1 MSSNVVHLFI
11 GGRGRSGTTLVQ
23 GMLSNHPSVKAGPEF
38 DLMPEISRL
47 FLIAKQKVKSG
58 RLAYFYDEKVLSQSL
73 NRFTR
78 TLLENKNNRE
88 YKVISE
94 KSPVNVL
101 HFDSIAEIFPNAKFI
116 NVIRDGRDNV
126 CSHLEVGKRML
137 GKGLN
142 PTKELTSIL
151 IASKL
156 WTTAIKTG
164 YKFQK
169 KNSSSKKSV
178 NCITIKYESLVNNP
192 KNIANKIC
200 SFLDIPLEKKMY
212 NAIAKDVGFAPD
224 SIWYTEN
231 QASQKINNSRIG
243 RWSIELSSFQKF
255 LISLNAQETL
265 EMLGYEKDL
274 NWLGSK
280 VLQNPFI
287 RNIIS
292 RALKI

>member
-1 MSSNVVHLFI
+1 MSSNTVHLFI

-23 GMLSNHPSVKAGPEF
+23 GMLSNHPSIKAGPEF

-58 RLAYFYDEKVLSQSL
+58 RLAYYYDEKVLSESF
-73 NRFTR
+73 NRLTR
-78 TLLENKNNRE
+78 TLLENKINIDYR
-88 YKVISE
+88 VISE

-101 HFDSIAEIFPNAKFI
+101 HFDSIAEIFPKAKFI

-137 GKGLN
+137 AKGLK
-142 PTKELTSIL
+142 PSKDLTSVF

-169 KNSSSKKSV
+169 KISSNKKSV
-178 NCITIKYESLVNNP
+178 NCITIKYESLVSNP
-192 KNIANKIC
+192 KSVANKIC

-212 NAIAKDVGFAPD
+212 NAIAKDVGFSPD
-224 SIWYTEN
+224 NIWYTEN

-243 RWSIELSSFQKF
+243 RWSIELSTFQKF

-265 EMLGYEKDL
+265 EILGYEKDL
-274 NWLGSK
+274 NWIGSK
-280 VLQNPFI
+280 VLQNSFI

-292 RALKI
+292 RSLRI